1 MNLNNNLSKY
11 SSRTADKFVVR
22 LPEGMRSRIG
32 EVAKGN
38 HRSMNSEI
46 IARLE
51 NSLDDTGMNS
61 ANEVDAAS
69 ITPAEARLLANF
81 RAMSVRQQRAMIDII
96 TRDEVAEPL
105 VEAKRA

>member
-1 MNLNNNLSKY
+1 
-11 SSRTADKFVVR
+11 
-22 LPEGMRSRIG
+22 
-32 EVAKGN
+32 
-38 HRSMNSEI
+38 MNSEI

-51 NSLDDTGMNS
+51 HSLADTGMDS
-61 ANEVDAAS
+61 ADEVDAAS
-69 ITPAEARLLANF
+69 ITHSEARLLANF

>member
-22 LPEGMRSRIG
+22 LPDGMRSLIEG
-32 EVAKGN
+32 VAKGN

-46 IARLE
+46 IVRLE
-51 NSLDDTGMNS
+51 NSLDDTDMNS

-96 TRDEVAEPL
+96 SRDEVAESL